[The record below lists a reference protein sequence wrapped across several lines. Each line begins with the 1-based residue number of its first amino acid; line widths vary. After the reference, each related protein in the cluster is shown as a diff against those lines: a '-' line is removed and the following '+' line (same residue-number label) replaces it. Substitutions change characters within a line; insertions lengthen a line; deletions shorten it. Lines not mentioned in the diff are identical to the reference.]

1 MFPYF
6 DTSPEIT
13 CMNHKHDSK
22 NVITSAEAEAQDNII
37 KYEIRKIIHHD
48 IHLYVFLDDDVDV
61 YQHLIN

>member
-6 DTSPEIT
+6 ATSPEIT

-37 KYEIRKIIHHD
+37 KYEIRKIIHND
-48 IHLYVFLDDDVDV
+48 IHLCFFR
-61 YQHLIN
+61 